1 MGTRKI
7 STRFR
12 LHRLALEGRAKKSGF
27 LDHIVIIC
35 IYNSLLN
42 PGCIDNQKNSGSI
55 LSQCMPTT
63 KIQGKQPLSFDLS
76 KYYQHES

>member
-12 LHRLALEGRAKKSGF
+12 LHRPLKVEQKKSGF

-42 PGCIDNQKNSGSI
+42 PGCVDNQKNSGSI
-55 LSQCMPTT
+55 LSQSMATT
-63 KIQGKQPLSFDLS
+63 KTQREQPLSFDLPE
-76 KYYQHES
+76 YYQHEN